1 MQQKWET
8 HQRLAESLRKIEGL
22 TDDDIKTL
30 FDVADATGMPITDE
44 LLPFFATMLSLRRE
58 GKNTTLAMRE
68 LLDSFQQ
75 NSTMMLE
82 LEREAKSN
90 FISELDARGAQE
102 LDLAKIKLEAISK
115 EVVGETVKTFS
126 ADIQEK
132 MTTALD
138 EARHQERDRIGIER
152 KALESENWRKD
163 TRLLASVSAGVV
175 ALLLLSSAVFF
186 SIGYVNGKSNAQVTG
201 SEIAQWAKLP
211 NSRQLVDILKH
222 ADPLAITQ
230 KCDRAGGSMVDEL
243 ETCQITIVKGRDSL
257 RLASGTPVFDQVE
270 VWLKTAGW
278 GWLVGISVISTLFMR
293 RLLRSIFR
301 HRWVSWV
308 LE

>member
-1 MQQKWET
+1 MQKWET
-8 HQRLAESLRKIEGL
+8 DERIKESLRKIEGL

-58 GKNTTLAMRE
+58 GKNTTAAMKE
-68 LLDSFQQ
+68 LLDRFQQ
-75 NSTMMLE
+75 HSSMLLE
-82 LEREAKSN
+82 LERESKTN
-90 FISELDARGAQE
+90 FIEELDARGAQE

-115 EVVGETVKTFS
+115 EVVGDTVKTFS
-126 ADIQEK
+126 ADIQQK
-132 MTTALD
+132 MAAALD
-138 EARHQERDRIGIER
+138 EARHQERDRIGIEK
-152 KALESENWRKD
+152 KAVESENWRKD

-186 SIGYVNGKSNAQVTG
+186 SIGYVNGKSNAQVMG
-201 SEIAQWAKLP
+201 SEIASWAKLP
-211 NSRQLVDILKH
+211 NSRQLVDVLKS

-230 KCDRAGGSMVDEL
+230 KCDRAGGSIVDKL

-257 RLASGTPVFDQVE
+257 RLASGTPVLDQIE

-278 GWLVGISVISTLFMR
+278 GWLVGLSAISTLFIR
-293 RLLRSIFR
+293 RLLRSVFR

-308 LE
+308 FE

>member
-1 MQQKWET
+1 MKKWET
-8 HQRLAESLRKIEGL
+8 DERIKESLRKIEGL

-58 GKNTTLAMRE
+58 GKNTTAAMKE

-90 FISELDARGAQE
+90 FIEELDARSNQE

-126 ADIQEK
+126 ADIQQK
-132 MTTALD
+132 MATALD
-138 EARHQERDRIGIER
+138 EARHQERDRIGIEK
-152 KALESENWRKD
+152 KAVDSENWRKD
-163 TRLLASVSAGVV
+163 TRLLASVTAGV
-175 ALLLLSSAVFF
+175 AGLLLLSSAVFF
-186 SIGYVNGKSNAQVTG
+186 SVGYVNGKTNAQLTASVL
-201 SEIAQWAKLP
+201 ADWAKLP
-211 NSRQLVDILKH
+211 NSQQLVDVLKN
-222 ADPLAITQ
+222 ADPVTITQ
-230 KCDRAGGSMVDEL
+230 KCDRNGGGIVDDL

-257 RLASGTPVFDQVE
+257 RLASGTPVFDQIE
-270 VWLKTAGW
+270 VWLKTADW
-278 GWLVGISVISTLFMR
+278 GWLVGLSAISTLFMR
-293 RLLRSIFR
+293 RLLRSVFR

>member
-8 HQRLAESLRKIEGL
+8 DERIKETLRKIEGL

-58 GKNTTLAMRE
+58 GKNTTAAMKE

-75 NSTMMLE
+75 HSSMMLE
-82 LEREAKSN
+82 LERESKTN

-115 EVVGETVKTFS
+115 EIVGNTVKTFS

-132 MTTALD
+132 MAAALD
-138 EARHQERDRIGIER
+138 DARHQERDRIGIEK
-152 KALESENWRKD
+152 KAVESENWRKD
-163 TRLLASVSAGVV
+163 TRLLASVTAGV
-175 ALLLLSSAVFF
+175 AGLLLLSSGVFF
-186 SIGYVNGKSNAQVTG
+186 SIGYVNGKSNAQITG
-201 SEIAQWAKLP
+201 SEIAQWAKFP
-211 NSRQLVDILKH
+211 NSRQLVDVLKH

-230 KCDRAGGSMVDEL
+230 KCDRNGGGIVDDL

-257 RLASGTPVFDQVE
+257 RLASGMRVFDQIE

-278 GWLVGISVISTLFMR
+278 GWLVGLSAISTLFMR
-293 RLLRSIFR
+293 RLLRSVFR
-301 HRWVSWV
+301 HRWASWV

>member
-1 MQQKWET
+1 MQKWET
-8 HQRLAESLRKIEGL
+8 DERIKESLRKIEGL

-58 GKNTTLAMRE
+58 GKNTTAAMKE

-75 NSTMMLE
+75 HSSMMLE
-82 LEREAKSN
+82 LERESKTN
-90 FISELDARGAQE
+90 FIGELDTRGAQE

-115 EVVGETVKTFS
+115 EIVGNTVKTFS

-138 EARHQERDRIGIER
+138 EARHQERDRIGIEK
-152 KALESENWRKD
+152 KAVESENWRKD
-163 TRLLASVSAGVV
+163 TRLLASVTAGV
-175 ALLLLSSAVFF
+175 AGMLLLSSAVFF
-186 SIGYVNGKSNAQVTG
+186 TVGYVNGKSNAQLTASVL
-201 SEIAQWAKLP
+201 ANWAKLP
-211 NSRQLVDILKH
+211 NSQQLVDVLKN

-257 RLASGTPVFDQVE
+257 RLASGTPVLDQVE

-278 GWLVGISVISTLFMR
+278 GWLVGLSAISTLLMR

>member
-1 MQQKWET
+1 MQKWET
-8 HQRLAESLRKIEGL
+8 DERIKDSLRKIEGL

-58 GKNTTLAMRE
+58 GKNTTAAMKE

-75 NSTMMLE
+75 NSSMMLE
-82 LEREAKSN
+82 LERESKTN
-90 FISELDARGAQE
+90 FIEELDARGAQE

-115 EVVGETVKTFS
+115 AIVGDTVKTFS
-126 ADIQEK
+126 ADIQKE
-132 MTTALD
+132 MAAALD
-138 EARHQERDRIGIER
+138 EARHQERDRIGIEQ
-152 KALESENWRKD
+152 KAVESENWRKD
-163 TRLLASVSAGVV
+163 TRLLASVTAGV
-175 ALLLLSSAVFF
+175 AGLLLLSSAVFF
-186 SIGYVNGKSNAQVTG
+186 TVGYVNGKTNAQVMG
-201 SEIAQWAKLP
+201 SEIASWSKLP

-230 KCDRAGGSMVDEL
+230 KCDRAGGGMVDEL

-257 RLASGTPVFDQVE
+257 RLASGTPVFDQIE
-270 VWLKTAGW
+270 IWLKTAGW
-278 GWLVGISVISTLFMR
+278 GWLVGLSAISTLFMR

-301 HRWVSWV
+301 HRWASWV

>member
-8 HQRLAESLRKIEGL
+8 NARLAESLRKIEGL

-58 GKNTTLAMRE
+58 GKNTTAAMKE
-68 LLDSFQQ
+68 LLDNFQQ
-75 NSTMMLE
+75 NSSMMLE
-82 LEREAKSN
+82 LEREAKTN
-90 FISELDARGAQE
+90 FIEELDARGNQE

-115 EVVGETVKTFS
+115 EIVGDTVKTFS
-126 ADIQEK
+126 ADIQQK
-132 MTTALD
+132 MAAALD
-138 EARHQERDRIGIER
+138 EARHQERDRIGIEK
-152 KALESENWRKD
+152 KAVESENRRKN
-163 TRLLASVSAGVV
+163 TRMLASVSAGVV

-186 SIGYVNGKSNAQVTG
+186 SIGYVNGKSNAQLMG

-211 NSRQLVDILKH
+211 NSRQLVDILNN

-230 KCDRAGGSMVDEL
+230 KCDRAGGGMVDEL

-257 RLASGTPVFDQVE
+257 RLASGTPVFDQIE
-270 VWLKTAGW
+270 VWLKTTGY
-278 GWLVGISVISTLFMR
+278 GWLIGISAISTLFMR
-293 RLLRSIFR
+293 RLLRSVFR

>member
-8 HQRLAESLRKIEGL
+8 NARLAETLRKIEGL

-58 GKNTTLAMRE
+58 GKNTTVAMKE

-90 FISELDARGAQE
+90 FISELDSRGAQE

-115 EVVGETVKTFS
+115 EVVGDTVKTFS
-126 ADIQEK
+126 ADIQQK
-132 MTTALD
+132 MTSALQ
-138 EARHQERDRIGIER
+138 EARHQERDRIGIEQ
-152 KALESENWRKD
+152 KAVESENWRKD
-163 TRLLASVSAGVV
+163 TRLLASVTAGVIG
-175 ALLLLSSAVFF
+175 LLLLSSGVFF
-186 SIGYVNGKSNAQVTG
+186 SIGYVNGKSNAQITG

-211 NSRQLVDILKH
+211 NSSQLVNVLKN

-230 KCDRAGGSMVDEL
+230 KCDRAGGSIVDDL

-257 RLASGTPVFDQVE
+257 RLASGMRVFDQIE

-278 GWLVGISVISTLFMR
+278 GWLVGLSAISTLFMR
-293 RLLRSIFR
+293 RLLRSVFR
-301 HRWVSWV
+301 HRWASWV

>member
-8 HQRLAESLRKIEGL
+8 NARLAETLRKIEGL

-58 GKNTTLAMRE
+58 GKNTTVAMKE

-90 FISELDARGAQE
+90 FISELDSRGAQE

-115 EVVGETVKTFS
+115 EVVGDTVKTFS
-126 ADIQEK
+126 ADIQQK
-132 MTTALD
+132 MTSALQ
-138 EARHQERDRIGIER
+138 EARHQERDRIGIEQ
-152 KALESENWRKD
+152 KAVESENWRKD
-163 TRLLASVSAGVV
+163 TRLLASVTAGVIG
-175 ALLLLSSAVFF
+175 LLLLSSGVFF
-186 SIGYVNGKSNAQVTG
+186 SIGYVNGKSNAQITG

-211 NSRQLVDILKH
+211 NSRQLVDVLKS

-230 KCDRAGGSMVDEL
+230 KCDRVGGSIVDKL

-257 RLASGTPVFDQVE
+257 RLASGTPVLDQIE
-270 VWLKTAGW
+270 VWLMTAGW
-278 GWLVGISVISTLFMR
+278 GWLVGLSAISTLFIR
-293 RLLRSIFR
+293 RLLRSVFR